1 MARCVPTRSPGSHRS
16 DIDALKRMEQLQA
29 LEVENSCIQATAAS
43 HRADFERE
51 REQCENIIAETP

>member
-1 MARCVPTRSPGSHRS
+1 
-16 DIDALKRMEQLQA
+16 MEQLQA